1 MPSYSN
7 KSNKGTN
14 GSRPNKFVKI
24 AADTLAAVE
33 RGGFD
38 LNGETHAVEDLS
50 KSHSATDHYPPD
62 NSLSR
67 WAADSRP
74 PDAISHQTELVLCQN
89 STLEGVQ
96 YCIPLGRKIG
106 VLNFASAT
114 RPGGG
119 FLGGAR
125 AQEESIAR
133 SSNLYSSLMTPQG
146 QKFYNIHKG
155 SGKSKY
161 YTHSMI
167 YTRGVQLFRSDDG
180 DWVKP
185 CKVDMLTSAAVN
197 AGVVRS
203 RAGGGNGK
211 GDTPATGS
219 GTEDVEEAIKT
230 VMRERM
236 GRILF
241 LFEKEGAQDL
251 VLGSFGTGVFRN
263 NLWAELLAA
272 PDARFKN
279 SFERV
284 VFAIIDEKTCNTVK
298 GTFDSLAVN
307 FTQGSGATVV
317 PPAPE
322 SV

>member
-1 MPSYSN
+1 M
-7 KSNKGTN
+7 
-14 GSRPNKFVKI
+14 PNKLAKI

-38 LNGETHAVEDLS
+38 LNGETHTVEDLS

-62 NSLSR
+62 NPLSG

-96 YCIPLGRKIG
+96 YCISLGRKIG
-106 VLNFASAT
+106 VLNFASAR

-146 QKFYNIHKG
+146 QRFYNIHRG

-180 DWVKP
+180 DWVRP

-197 AGVVRS
+197 AGAVRG
-203 RAGGGNGK
+203 RARRANSK
-211 GDTPATGS
+211 GDGQKGISAHFKPATDS

-263 NLWAELLAA
+263 NVATVATLWAELLAA
-272 PDARFKN
+272 PGARFKN

-307 FTQGSGATVV
+307 FAQGGGATVV